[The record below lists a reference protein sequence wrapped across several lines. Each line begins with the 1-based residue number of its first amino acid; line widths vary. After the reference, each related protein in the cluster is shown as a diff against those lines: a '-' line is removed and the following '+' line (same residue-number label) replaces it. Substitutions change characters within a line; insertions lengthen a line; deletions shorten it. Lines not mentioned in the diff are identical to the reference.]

1 MATQMEDGSI
11 DLREQLARIDKI
23 HADIQRT
30 LTENGKLLAETKVVP
45 FAAIFQG
52 LIAVAGL
59 LGAGAAITKLF
70 FP

>member
-23 HADIQRT
+23 HADIQKT
-30 LTENGKLLAETKVVP
+30 LTENGKLMAETKVVP

-52 LIAVAGL
+52 LIAIAGL